1 MWIRALKAS
10 GVFLAGCAG
19 GIVFVFATAYV
30 TRGTP
35 LIALVLEP
43 GMLLIEILGASP
55 VGGLVTQLAP
65 EGGLGAFLIL
75 LWLCTF
81 AFWGLL
87 FGAAAVWL
95 YCRSLRR

>member
-1 MWIRALKAS
+1 MWIRALKAI

-19 GIVFVFATAYV
+19 GIVFTFATAYA

-43 GMLLIEILGASP
+43 GMLLIEVLGASP
-55 VGGLVTQLAP
+55 VGGLVRQLAS
-65 EGGLGAFLIL
+65 EGRLGAYFVL

-81 AFWGLL
+81 AFWSLL